1 MQTCHRRASGVSLL
15 DCHATS
21 ATKRQKL
28 HEYQKT
34 GDRPSMN
41 HILNQWRRRI
51 QRKAGVIGFLAVFL
65 CTATASAAELQ
76 KSGEFQGNWTAI
88 GTAQTLALAESHS
101 ASILRLQ
108 GTIVTESSHGMTRA
122 LQSDCVGLNLQEE
135 RTTGSGRCVWTD
147 TDGDRVISEIAG
159 ALSGTVS
166 KVRGRFIGGT
176 GKYAGIEGGYELD
189 WQYLRAIEEEGTIH
203 GYSTSMTGSWRL
215 P

>member
-1 MQTCHRRASGVSLL
+1 MTKKKISQTGV
-15 DCHATS
+15 
-21 ATKRQKL
+21 
-28 HEYQKT
+28 
-34 GDRPSMN
+34 
-41 HILNQWRRRI
+41 
-51 QRKAGVIGFLAVFL
+51 VGFLAVFL
-65 CTATASAAELQ
+65 FAATASAGELQ
-76 KSGEFQGNWTAI
+76 RSGEFQGHWTSI
-88 GTAQTLALAESHS
+88 GTAQTLVLDESRY
-101 ASILRLQ
+101 ATILRLQ
-108 GTIVTESSHGMTRA
+108 GTIVIKSSPGFTRA
-122 LQSDCVGLNLQEE
+122 MQADCVGLNLKDE